1 MEVVEKSTTS
11 MARKNLGLKIRSQ
24 CLKSLQTKGYGLDHS
39 AQEWQAKVCLR
50 PR

>member
-24 CLKSLQTKGYGLDHS
+24 CLKFLRTKGTGLGYS
-39 AQEWQAKVCLR
+39 AQG
-50 PR
+50 